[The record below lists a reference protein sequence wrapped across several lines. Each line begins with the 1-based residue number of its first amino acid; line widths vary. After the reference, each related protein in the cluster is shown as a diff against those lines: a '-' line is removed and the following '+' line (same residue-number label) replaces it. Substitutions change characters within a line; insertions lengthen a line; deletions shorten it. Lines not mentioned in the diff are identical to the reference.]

1 MLSINNANEK
11 IFIFLW
17 FWMYILTLMTILHLF
32 WRILQLISSDIRR
45 SALFLELNFYL
56 PGSSLQ
62 YIRRNLPSKDLEY
75 VLQKCYFGDWFLL
88 FQLASHFMNPEGFHE
103 FIKELRKNLDMPP
116 FYEIEVKTLEVVQE
130 KNVKLPEQD
139 ENLVQVNSE
148 KIKHIKVMA

>member
-1 MLSINNANEK
+1 M
-11 IFIFLW
+11 
-17 FWMYILTLMTILHLF
+17 
-32 WRILQLISSDIRR
+32 
-45 SALFLELNFYL
+45 
-56 PGSSLQ
+56 Q

-116 FYEIEVKTLEVVQE
+116 FYEIEVKTLEVVE
-130 KNVKLPEQD
+130 VIKDKNVKLPEQD

-148 KIKHIKVMA
+148 KINHIKVMA